1 MHQYAKRPGLA
12 IWSLIVSFPVHGA
25 VVSSAMFAGM
35 AFGLPLHWA
44 YYWVAVPVIV
54 LAGALPL
61 SPQGAGIME
70 GFAVLLTR
78 SQGVTVS
85 QAFALT
91 MSIRMVQILWNL
103 TGGLFVLKGGFHAP
117 SDTEKGE
124 MANLPPEPGTGEDS
138 RKAFVPA

>member
-1 MHQYAKRPGLA
+1 MHQYGKRPGLA
-12 IWSLIVSFPVHGA
+12 LWTLIVSFPVHA
-25 VVSSAMFAGM
+25 TVVTSAMLAGM
-35 AFGLPLHWA
+35 AFGLPLHWP

-78 SQGVTVS
+78 AQHVSVS

-91 MSIRMVQILWNL
+91 MSIRMVQIIWNL
-103 TGGLFVLKGGFHAP
+103 AGGLFVLRGGFHAP
-117 SDTEKGE
+117 TEGE
-124 MANLPPEPGTGEDS
+124 KKELDSGPDEDVGL
-138 RKAFVPA
+138 APA